1 MIIPMPAEYLDQ
13 LYTEI
18 GLLFLVSLFL
28 LILFLCTAIRFHA
41 KKKMLK
47 NQSSQICQLNDQLQA
62 LTSERAQLR
71 SAADDYNIQIRQMN
85 FKINQMDLK
94 IQEYEDQFKLQD
106 IQRQEYIDRHSIISS
121 DVYNSPSKYYYFT
134 KSCMNANESLM
145 YYYINY
151 ILKEILPASEF
162 SNYYIF
168 PQVSIYSFI
177 KVHSSLEQDESEYAS
192 RNYWAKSIDFVICYC
207 HKTDRQYLYTPVL
220 LMELDGSSHFSSA
233 KYGTKTFR
241 RQQENDRFKDSLF
254 SDLNIPLIRFQIPDN
269 HLTRKDLPRL
279 RLLLSKYFP
288 RQSQNK

>member
-18 GLLFLVSLFL
+18 GLLFLISLFL
-28 LILFLCTAIRFHA
+28 LILFLCTVIRFHT
-41 KKKMLK
+41 KKKRFK
-47 NQSSQICQLNDQLQA
+47 SQSSQICQLSEQLQA
-62 LTSERAQLR
+62 LTSERDQLR
-71 SAADDYNIQIRQMN
+71 SEANDYQNQIR
-85 FKINQMDLK
+85 QMDLK
-94 IQEYEDQFKLQD
+94 IQEYGDQFKLQD

-162 SNYYIF
+162 PNYYIF

-207 HKTDRQYLYTPVL
+207 HKADRQYLYTPVL
-220 LMELDGSSHFSSA
+220 LMELDGSSHFSSS
-233 KYGTKTFR
+233 KYGAKNFR

-254 SDLNIPLIRFQIPDN
+254 SNLDIPLIRFQIPDN

-279 RLLLSKYFP
+279 RQLLSEYFP

>member
-18 GLLFLVSLFL
+18 GLLFLISLFL
-28 LILFLCTAIRFHA
+28 LILFLCTVIRFHT
-41 KKKMLK
+41 KKKTF
-47 NQSSQICQLNDQLQA
+47 SEHDSQIRKLNEQLQTLA
-62 LTSERAQLR
+62 SERNQLR
-71 SAADDYNIQIRQMN
+71 SEANDYQNQIR
-85 FKINQMDLK
+85 QMDLK

-207 HKTDRQYLYTPVL
+207 HKADRQYLYTPVL

>member
-18 GLLFLVSLFL
+18 GLLFLISLFL
-28 LILFLCTAIRFHA
+28 LILFLCTVIRFHT
-41 KKKMLK
+41 KKKAF
-47 NQSSQICQLNDQLQA
+47 SEHDSQIRKLNEQLQTLA
-62 LTSERAQLR
+62 SERDQLR
-71 SAADDYNIQIRQMN
+71 SEANDYQNQIR
-85 FKINQMDLK
+85 QMDLK

-177 KVHSSLEQDESEYAS
+177 KVPPWSRTNQSMLHETTGRKALILLSATVTKQTDNICTPLFYLWNWMVLLIFHQQNTEPKPLDAS
-192 RNYWAKSIDFVICYC
+192 RKMTDSKIHFLVI
-207 HKTDRQYLYTPVL
+207 
-220 LMELDGSSHFSSA
+220 
-233 KYGTKTFR
+233 
-241 RQQENDRFKDSLF
+241 
-254 SDLNIPLIRFQIPDN
+254 
-269 HLTRKDLPRL
+269 
-279 RLLLSKYFP
+279 
-288 RQSQNK
+288 

>member
-18 GLLFLVSLFL
+18 GLLFLISLFL
-28 LILFLCTAIRFHA
+28 LILFLCTVIRFHT
-41 KKKMLK
+41 KKKAF
-47 NQSSQICQLNDQLQA
+47 SEHDSQIRKLNEQLQTLA
-62 LTSERAQLR
+62 SERDQLR
-71 SAADDYNIQIRQMN
+71 SEANDYQNQIR
-85 FKINQMDLK
+85 QMDLK

-134 KSCMNANESLM
+134 KSCMN
-145 YYYINY
+145 
-151 ILKEILPASEF
+151 
-162 SNYYIF
+162 IF

-207 HKTDRQYLYTPVL
+207 HKADRQYLYTPVL

-288 RQSQNK
+288 WQSQNK

>member
-1 MIIPMPAEYLDQ
+1 
-13 LYTEI
+13 
-18 GLLFLVSLFL
+18 
-28 LILFLCTAIRFHA
+28 
-41 KKKMLK
+41 
-47 NQSSQICQLNDQLQA
+47 
-62 LTSERAQLR
+62 
-71 SAADDYNIQIRQMN
+71 
-85 FKINQMDLK
+85 MDLK

>member
-18 GLLFLVSLFL
+18 GLLFLISLFL
-28 LILFLCTAIRFHA
+28 LILFL
-41 KKKMLK
+41 
-47 NQSSQICQLNDQLQA
+47 
-62 LTSERAQLR
+62 
-71 SAADDYNIQIRQMN
+71 
-85 FKINQMDLK
+85 
-94 IQEYEDQFKLQD
+94 
-106 IQRQEYIDRHSIISS
+106 
-121 DVYNSPSKYYYFT
+121 
-134 KSCMNANESLM
+134 
-145 YYYINY
+145 
-151 ILKEILPASEF
+151 
-162 SNYYIF
+162 F
-168 PQVSIYSFI
+168 PKVSIYSFI
-177 KVHSSLEQDESEYAS
+177 KVHFSLEQDESEYAS

-207 HKTDRQYLYTPVL
+207 HKADRQYLYTPVL

>member
-18 GLLFLVSLFL
+18 GLLFLISLFL
-28 LILFLCTAIRFHA
+28 LILFLCTVIRFHT
-41 KKKMLK
+41 KKKAF
-47 NQSSQICQLNDQLQA
+47 SEHDSQIRKLNEQLQTLA
-62 LTSERAQLR
+62 SERDQLR
-71 SAADDYNIQIRQMN
+71 SEANDYQNQIR
-85 FKINQMDLK
+85 QMDLK
-94 IQEYEDQFKLQD
+94 IQEYEDQFKLHD

-192 RNYWAKSIDFVICYC
+192 RKALILLSATVTKQTDNIC
-207 HKTDRQYLYTPVL
+207 TPLFYLWNWMVL
-220 LMELDGSSHFSSA
+220 LIFHQQNMEPKPLDASRKMTDSKIHF
-233 KYGTKTFR
+233 
-241 RQQENDRFKDSLF
+241 LV
-254 SDLNIPLIRFQIPDN
+254 I
-269 HLTRKDLPRL
+269 
-279 RLLLSKYFP
+279 
-288 RQSQNK
+288 

>member
-18 GLLFLVSLFL
+18 GLLFLISLFL
-28 LILFLCTAIRFHA
+28 LILFLCTVIRFHT
-41 KKKMLK
+41 KKKAFSE
-47 NQSSQICQLNDQLQA
+47 NDSQIRKLNEQLQTLA
-62 LTSERAQLR
+62 SERDQLR
-71 SAADDYNIQIRQMN
+71 SEANDYQNQIR
-85 FKINQMDLK
+85 QMDLK

>member
-18 GLLFLVSLFL
+18 GLLFLISLFL
-28 LILFLCTAIRFHA
+28 LILFLCTVIRFHT
-41 KKKMLK
+41 KKRL
-47 NQSSQICQLNDQLQA
+47 SSEHDSQIRKLNEQLQTLA
-62 LTSERAQLR
+62 SERDQLR
-71 SAADDYNIQIRQMN
+71 SEANDYQNQIR
-85 FKINQMDLK
+85 QMDLK

-207 HKTDRQYLYTPVL
+207 HKADRQYLYTPVL

>member
-18 GLLFLVSLFL
+18 GLLFLISLFL
-28 LILFLCTAIRFHA
+28 LILFLCTVIRFHT
-41 KKKMLK
+41 KKKAFSEHDL
-47 NQSSQICQLNDQLQA
+47 QIRKLNEQLQTLA
-62 LTSERAQLR
+62 SERDQLR
-71 SAADDYNIQIRQMN
+71 SEANDYQNQIR
-85 FKINQMDLK
+85 QMDLK

-207 HKTDRQYLYTPVL
+207 HKADRQYLYTPVL